1 MKPLSRIDIGAAAA
15 LGMAPILP
23 FAAFAAMAP
32 LAAYTVALAFF
43 GLPHVL
49 SELRYVDRRFGRR
62 LPPAL
67 LAQIAALLC
76 VIVAARACVLFGAAP
91 ASVGAP
97 VELGSGALLA
107 LLCARGGCARGGGGA
122 RKAVA
127 LSVAGAIGGATMI
140 APFTTSVAVAIL
152 HNFTPLGF
160 LWQIAPRGERPR
172 VMAAAGFGL
181 LLLPLLAAM
190 GAAHWALGAGP
201 SPFDPLGAGPL
212 AEHLGVYVPRPFLD
226 GPRAVDFFTASV
238 IAQGAHYLGVI
249 VILPWM
255 LGRLDPGARGLVRWP
270 RGVLFALFCAGVA
283 GLALS
288 GFFADFARARAYY
301 GLFAAVHA
309 WIEVPVLI
317 LALTGGVSGESE
329 VRGGARKFKPAP
341 KRTLL
346 RFGPWRAI
354 WVYPQ
359 HGWSFLGTLA
369 PDGARLRVHIRSS
382 ISARPCPRTKF

>member
-76 VIVAARACVLFGAAP
+76 VIVAARACVVFGAAP

-107 LLCARGGCARGGGGA
+107 LLCARGGVA

-160 LWQIAPRGERPR
+160 LWQIAPRGARPR
-172 VMAAAGFGL
+172 VMAAAAFGL

-190 GAAHWALGAGP
+190 GAAHWAFDAGP

-226 GPRAVDFFTASV
+226 GRAEDFFTASV
-238 IAQGAHYLGVI
+238 IAQGAHYLAVI

-255 LGRLDPGARGLVRWP
+255 LGRLDPGAAGLVRWP

-283 GLALS
+283 GLALG

-317 LALTGGVSGESE
+317 LALTGGVSGASE
-329 VRGGARKFKPAP
+329 VRAGARKFKPAP
-341 KRTLL
+341 KRL
-346 RFGPWRAI
+346 
-354 WVYPQ
+354 
-359 HGWSFLGTLA
+359 
-369 PDGARLRVHIRSS
+369 
-382 ISARPCPRTKF
+382 PC